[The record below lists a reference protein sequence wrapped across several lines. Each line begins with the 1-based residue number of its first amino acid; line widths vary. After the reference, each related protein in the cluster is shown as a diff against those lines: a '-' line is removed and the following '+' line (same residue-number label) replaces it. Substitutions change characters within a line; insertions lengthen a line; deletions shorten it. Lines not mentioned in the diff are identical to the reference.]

1 MRNRLV
7 ATVLVLVFTV
17 GGAGVASATM
27 AMQKKAKELG
37 FDATNCLYC
46 HADKMP
52 RKGAATYNDRGKWL
66 QAEKDKRKAKEVD
79 VAWLKDYKA
88 RLTEE
93 ILRYLRR
100 LQGSFSPAAPG
111 TVVPALT

>member
-7 ATVLVLVFTV
+7 ATVLALGFTL

-52 RKGAATYNDRGKWL
+52 KKGAATYNDRGKWL
-66 QAEKDKRKAKEVD
+66 QTEKDKRKAKEVD
-79 VAWLKDYKA
+79 VAWLKDYKEA
-88 RLTEE
+88 KK
-93 ILRYLRR
+93 
-100 LQGSFSPAAPG
+100 
-111 TVVPALT
+111 